1 MLSIKQASERAG
13 LPAKTIRYYESI
25 GLLAPGRA
33 ENGYRVYSEA
43 DLHKLS
49 FLARARS
56 LGFSIE
62 DCRHLLVLDEDPAR
76 SSSDVKAVAE
86 RHIRE
91 IGKRIAE
98 LKAMQAS
105 LKKLASACHGDD
117 QPDCPI
123 IDELSGCKTCS

>member
-1 MLSIKQASERAG
+1 MLSIKQASDRSG

-25 GLLAPGRA
+25 GLLTPRRA

-43 DLHKLS
+43 DLHKLT

-56 LGFSIE
+56 LDFSIE
-62 DCRHLLVLDEDPAR
+62 DCRHLLMLDGDPSR
-76 SSSDVKAVAE
+76 SSGDVKAVAE

-91 IGKRIAE
+91 IGKRIVE
-98 LKAMQAS
+98 LKAMQAN
-105 LKKLASACHGDD
+105 LKTLAAACHGDD